1 MRFWRTKRARHPATT
16 PASRW
21 PELLEQF
28 RTTPSDLMVITGPED
43 GGSVCSDWIGAVV
56 SVGGRSEYFPA
67 LVEAIDDGV
76 FHAACRHKLI
86 PFRREEGEAEA
97 LFCTKLAL
105 SSMLKRR
112 ENGHASLTEEMN
124 EDDPEYR
131 RFAELYEMAR
141 QAEKDGRLA
150 DAMDRCQTALRL
162 LRDHGLFG
170 RNQQD
175 VARVL
180 KGRMQTI
187 LRTESDRA
195 KPRPG
200 GG

>member
-1 MRFWRTKRARHPATT
+1 
-16 PASRW
+16 
-21 PELLEQF
+21 
-28 RTTPSDLMVITGPED
+28 MVITGPED

-76 FHAACRHKLI
+76 FHAECRHKLI
-86 PFRREEGEAEA
+86 PFRREDGEAEV

-112 ENGHASLTEEMN
+112 ENGHASLGDDIDEEN
-124 EDDPEYR
+124 PEYR

-141 QAEKDGRLA
+141 QAEKEGLLA

-187 LRTESDRA
+187 LRAESDRA